1 MMRQR
6 LIGVMLSLG
15 LALLAVGTGFGQ
27 DYPAR
32 PVTIFAAE
40 AGAAGDVAARI
51 IAEELST
58 VFGQRVLVENRGG
71 GVVAPEAVSKA
82 KPDGHTLLVY
92 ANSLW
97 LMPLMRSHVPYDPI
111 KGFVPI
117 TCLTV
122 QPQVLVVHPKWAVN
136 SVKELVALAKA
147 KPGQLN
153 YSSTATGT
161 GTHLAMELFKALTG
175 TDIVRVTFKGMA
187 SALTALL
194 AGETDLMF
202 SVPTNALQQVKAGKL
217 RALAISSD
225 APSKLAPGLPT
236 VAASVPGHKQ
246 AAYFVLFAPAG
257 TPAPVILRL
266 NREVKRIL
274 EKADVKQRFFN
285 AGAEVVGGTPEETA
299 ALIQAE
305 LAVMGKLIKDANI
318 RDE

>member
-1 MMRQR
+1 MLRH
-6 LIGVMLSLG
+6 LIGSILSLG
-15 LALLAVGTGFGQ
+15 IVFLTVGTGFCQ
-27 DYPAR
+27 DYPTK
-32 PVTIFAAE
+32 PVSIFAAE
-40 AGAAGDVAARI
+40 AGAAGDMAARI
-51 IAEELST
+51 IAEELSP
-58 VFGQRVLVENRGG
+58 VLGQRVLVENRGG
-71 GVVAPEAVSKA
+71 GVVAPEAVSRS

-122 QPQVLVVHPKWAVN
+122 QPQVLVVHPKLGVS
-136 SVKELVALAKA
+136 SVKELIALAKA

-161 GTHLAMELFKALTG
+161 GTHLAMELLKSLTG

-187 SALTALL
+187 SALTALI

-217 RALAISSD
+217 RALAISSE
-225 APSKLAPGLPT
+225 ASSRLVPGLPT

-246 AAYFVLFAPAG
+246 AAYFILFAPAG
-257 TPAPVILRL
+257 TPAPIVKRL
-266 NREVKRIL
+266 NQEVRRIL
-274 EKADVKQRFFN
+274 DKAEVKQRFFN
-285 AGAEVVGGTPEETA
+285 AGAEVVGGSPEETA
-299 ALIQAE
+299 ALIQSE
-305 LAVMGKLIKDANI
+305 LVIMGKLIKDSNI